1 MSPLRLAL
9 VLAALACS
17 SAHASVVYL
26 YTGNGFDQFTG
37 SPGVDGSNFISATL
51 TFDSPLAGGLS
62 LFDASSTVQ
71 SWSITDGVHTLTS
84 STPGVTVSDMF
95 VSTDA
100 GGNIIA
106 EWLLYIHLGNE
117 QLITEDCPG
126 FCFSVSDKYHDISDV
141 AAVVG
146 SPGIWTIETAPEPSS
161 AWLLLAGPVL
171 WIVRRRRWSR
181 SIAQLPG
188 A

>member
-26 YTGNGFDQFTG
+26 YTGNGFNGFSG
-37 SPGVDGSNFISATL
+37 SPGVDGSNLISATL
-51 TFDSPLAGGLS
+51 TFASPLAGGLS
-62 LFDASSTVQ
+62 GFDASTTVQ

-84 STPGVTVSDMF
+84 ITPGVSIDDMF

-106 EWLLYIHLGNE
+106 QWNLVINVGPE
-117 QLITEDCPG
+117 QLGTANCLGLCGEVVDFYKHVP
-126 FCFSVSDKYHDISDV
+126 SDQAYV
-141 AAVVG
+141 FNN
-146 SPGIWTIETAPEPSS
+146 PGIWTTETAPEPAS
-161 AWLLLAGPVL
+161 AWLLLAGPAL
-171 WIVRRRRWSR
+171 WIVRRRR
-181 SIAQLPG
+181 
-188 A
+188 

>member
-26 YTGNGFDQFTG
+26 YTGNAFDNFVG

-51 TFDSPLAGGLS
+51 TFDSPLAGGLV
-62 LFDASSTVQ
+62 FFNASTTVQ
-71 SWSITDGVHTLTS
+71 AWSITDGVHTLTS
-84 STPGVTVSDMF
+84 STPGVSVGDMF

-106 EWLLYIHLGNE
+106 QWSLLISLGTAR
-117 QLITEDCPG
+117 LKSEDCPG
-126 FCFSVSDKYHDISDV
+126 FCGTVGDDYTDATALAAASASSPGTWVTQ
-141 AAVVG
+141 AAV
-146 SPGIWTIETAPEPSS
+146 PEAGA
-161 AWLLLAGPVL
+161 AWLLAGPLL
-171 WIVRRRRWSR
+171 WIVRRRRYSR
-181 SIAQLPG
+181 SS
-188 A
+188 